1 MLLIKAIILFLF
13 VFFVIAVIAEVWGGF
28 WAFVFFLILVV
39 QAYEEWTKK
48 IVALL
53 AAPSSALYN
62 FKCRIFEKQSPLAY
76 FKLYIHLLTAMLY
89 ILIKLYN
96 YNN

>member
-48 IVALL
+48 
-53 AAPSSALYN
+53 
-62 FKCRIFEKQSPLAY
+62 
-76 FKLYIHLLTAMLY
+76 
-89 ILIKLYN
+89 
-96 YNN
+96 